1 MDYTAARQ
9 VWDVVRIGAICRNE
23 LNNARVKLLLDL
35 VEALIC
41 VTTAQDDDDESRVSN
56 LL

>member
-35 VEALIC
+35 IEALIC